1 MTRKLLHKTQKAYL
15 IYSII
20 TFLIISPVFY
30 FVTEKLYLNDVD
42 ETLLLNKQRFNKQ
55 ILPHFRIEDID
66 IWNTYNSNNQILA
79 SQPLTKD
86 TIFNKTIYSELEQ
99 EDEPYRVLYTPILIE
114 NKSFLY
120 TENINLIESEDLLM
134 SIVILFIILISLLLL
149 GILVI
154 TNLMSKRLWQPFYQ
168 LINQIEEFKIDK
180 DVVPSFGYSTIE
192 EFNRLNNSVEKLIS
206 RNIVIFKNQREFI
219 DNAAHELQTPLAVFR
234 SKLDLLIQRE
244 DITQGQ
250 AEIISSVTQNINKLI
265 KLNKNLLILSKIDR
279 HQQFEV
285 EDFSLKE
292 VLEKQVKFFK
302 SQANSKQIKFI
313 LNVDEDKTLNTNKS
327 LTEILFSNLL
337 LNAVQHNIEKG
348 SVIVKLNNKKI
359 SISNTSDNHQ
369 IPKENLFN
377 QFAKSNNNQQGNGL
391 GLAIVKKIATQN
403 NWTISYSFS
412 KNRHLL
418 LFNFKIQ
425 NLFKIRFYIWRI
437 I

>member
-66 IWNTYNSNNQILA
+66 IWNTFNSKNQILKY
-79 SQPLTKD
+79 QPLTKD
-86 TIFNKTIYSELEQ
+86 SIFNKTIYSELEQ

-154 TNLMSKRLWQPFYQ
+154 TNLMSKILWHPFYQ

-180 DVVPSFGYSTIE
+180 DVVPSFDYSTIE

-279 HQQFEV
+279 HQQFKV
-285 EDFSLKE
+285 EDFSLKK

-348 SVIVKLNNKKI
+348 SVIIKLNNKKI

-412 KNRHLL
+412 KNRHL
-418 LFNFKIQ
+418 FTVQF
-425 NLFKIRFYIWRI
+425 
-437 I
+437 

>member
-66 IWNTYNSNNQILA
+66 IWNTYNSNNQILKY
-79 SQPLTKD
+79 QPLTKD
-86 TIFNKTIYSELEQ
+86 SIFNKTIYSELEQ

-180 DVVPSFGYSTIE
+180 DVVPSFDYSNIE

-206 RNIVIFKNQREFI
+206 RNIAIFKNQREFI

-244 DITQGQ
+244 DITEGQ

-279 HQQFEV
+279 HQQFKV
-285 EDFSLKE
+285 EDFSLKK

-302 SQANSKQIKFI
+302 SQANSKQINFI
-313 LNVDEDKTLNTNKS
+313 LNIDEDKTLNTNKS

-412 KNRHLL
+412 KNRHL
-418 LFNFKIQ
+418 FTVQF
-425 NLFKIRFYIWRI
+425 
-437 I
+437 

>member
-66 IWNTYNSNNQILA
+66 IWNTYNSNNQILKY
-79 SQPLTKD
+79 QPLTKD
-86 TIFNKTIYSELEQ
+86 SIFNKTIYSELEQ

-180 DVVPSFGYSTIE
+180 DVVPSFDYSNIE

-206 RNIVIFKNQREFI
+206 RNIAIFKNQREFI

-244 DITQGQ
+244 DITEGQ

-279 HQQFEV
+279 HQQFKV
-285 EDFSLKE
+285 EDFSLKK

-302 SQANSKQIKFI
+302 SQANSKQINFI
-313 LNVDEDKTLNTNKS
+313 LNIDEDKILNTNKS

-412 KNRHLL
+412 KNRHL
-418 LFNFKIQ
+418 FTVQF
-425 NLFKIRFYIWRI
+425 
-437 I
+437 

>member
-30 FVTEKLYLNDVD
+30 FVTEKLYLDDVD

-55 ILPHFRIEDID
+55 ILPNFRIEDID

-86 TIFNKTIYSELEQ
+86 SIFNKTIYSQLELE
-99 EDEPYRVLYTPILIE
+99 DVPYRVLYTPILIE
-114 NKSFLY
+114 NKPFLY
-120 TENINLIESEDLLM
+120 TENINLIESEDLLI
-134 SIVILFIILISLLLL
+134 SIVLLFIILISLLLL

-180 DVVPSFGYSTIE
+180 DVVPSFGYSNIE

-206 RNIVIFKNQREFI
+206 RNIAIFKNQREFI

-250 AEIISSVTQNINKLI
+250 AEIISSITQNINKLI

-285 EDFSLKE
+285 EAFSLKE

-302 SQANSKQIKFI
+302 NQSYSKQIKFI

-412 KNRHLL
+412 KNRHL
-418 LFNFKIQ
+418 FTVQF
-425 NLFKIRFYIWRI
+425 
-437 I
+437 